1 MKIVIGLI
9 FIGSLLY
16 GFDYHLKPVQVDKNV
31 TCFFG
36 KSEPVTK
43 ENGGE
48 IANSCYVATIGGYV
62 VIDSGPTY
70 SFARQA
76 YTAMQK
82 LSPLDVQYVINTHK
96 HDDHWLGNGFYKS
109 IGAKIIGPVTLKN
122 SVGKDEITRM
132 QRVVSA
138 ETFAKTNIVYPDID
152 IEKTKNIK
160 VGHTSFEI
168 RQLSKKAH
176 TAGDLIIY
184 IPHKIIFTGDLVFN
198 GRLLSLRDGDING
211 WLEALDK
218 IEALDWKVLVSGHG
232 RLTDRS
238 ALDMTRNYLTDLKKS
253 VKKALDE
260 DVELGEV
267 TQKVKL
273 EKYKDIPMYKL
284 LNNLNILKA
293 YQLLEFEEE

>member
-76 YTAMQK
+76 CTAMQK